1 MPINAKVVRKNLTD
15 GSHVY
20 DVRLH
25 VYDVRL
31 RDEHGSQFEFAAY
44 GRDDAIAFVTGFAKL
59 VDQHLCELDVNT
71 GEIEVNEGV
80 V

>member
-1 MPINAKVVRKNLTD
+1 MPISAKIVRKNLTD

-20 DVRLH
+20 DVRI
-25 VYDVRL
+25 

-44 GRDDAIAFVTGFAKL
+44 GRDDAIAFVVGFAEL
-59 VDQHLCELDVNT
+59 VDRHLCELDVNT
-71 GEIEVNEGV
+71 GEIEIEEGV